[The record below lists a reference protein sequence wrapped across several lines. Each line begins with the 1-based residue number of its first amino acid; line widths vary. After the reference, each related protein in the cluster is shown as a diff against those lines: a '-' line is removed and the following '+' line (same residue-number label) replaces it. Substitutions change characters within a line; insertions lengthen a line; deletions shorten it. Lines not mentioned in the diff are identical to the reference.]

1 MHYTTYDELISF
13 AMQKEGGAAAF
24 YQSAVAVARSPVA
37 QVMFRELAEEER
49 KHRRML
55 EGLNVKSLAAMKAEK
70 IPDLKISDYL
80 LDVGFEPTMNYQ
92 QVLTMA
98 IKMEERSLRFYTG
111 IAKRMVEPKAR
122 NLLEFLTQEEAK
134 HKLRLETEYDKR
146 ILKED

>member
-1 MHYTTYDELISF
+1 MKYTAIDELIGF

-24 YQSAVAVARSPVA
+24 YQSAVDSVRNPAAKG
-37 QVMFRELAEEER
+37 MFRELAEEER

-55 EGLNVKSLAAMKAEK
+55 EGLNVQSLAAMKTEK

-80 LDVGFEPTMNYQ
+80 LDVTFEPGMNYQ

-134 HKLRLETEYDKR
+134 HKLRLETEYDQQ